1 VDQTTLIAYA
11 AGYLAAIFGAF
22 LLYLPILIGFGLLL
36 LLTGA
41 VSLAVLL
48 VRAVTVGLYR
58 YVARL
63 FRTPTGGLHRGAGGG
78 ELVSH

>member
-1 VDQTTLIAYA
+1 VDQATFIAYA

-22 LLYLPILIGFGLLL
+22 LLYLPLLVGFGLLL
-36 LLTGA
+36 LLTGT

-48 VRAVTVGLYR
+48 VRAATVGLYR

-63 FRTPTGGLHRGAGGG
+63 FRTPTGRLHRGAGGG
-78 ELVSH
+78 KLVSH